1 MSDRTID
8 LANEISKVLAL
19 GENGD
24 IDAQTLADTLEGIE
38 GMIEDKFDATMSV
51 IKDFDSKQ
59 EACKKEATRLTE
71 RAKHWQRQAGSLR
84 LYLLECLQASG
95 RKQFKSTLH
104 TYSVKK
110 GSVSLKIID
119 EDLLPDEY
127 VDSRTQVI
135 NDIQKDKIKQ
145 VLTEALK
152 AIEEI
157 REKGEQVPEELLNRV
172 PGAQVERG
180 PETLSVR

>member
-1 MSDRTID
+1 MSNRTID

-19 GENGD
+19 GESGD
-24 IDAQTLADTLEGIE
+24 IDPQTLADTLEGIE

-59 EACKKEATRLTE
+59 EACKKEAARLAE

-84 LYLLECLQASG
+84 QYLLECLQVSG

-110 GSVSLKIID
+110 GSVSLKIVD
-119 EDLLPDEY
+119 EDSIPDEY
-127 VDSRTQVI
+127 VDSRTEVI
-135 NDIQKDKIKQ
+135 HELQKDKIKQ
-145 VLTEALK
+145 ILTDALKSIEVLRDKGEPVPEAL
-152 AIEEI
+152 
-157 REKGEQVPEELLNRV
+157 LNPI

>member
-1 MSDRTID
+1 MSNRTID

-51 IKDFDSKQ
+51 IKDFEAKQ

-84 LYLLECLQASG
+84 QYLLECLQASG

-110 GSVSLKIID
+110 GSVSLKIVD
-119 EDLLPDEY
+119 EDLIPDEF
-127 VDSRTQVI
+127 VESRTQVI
-135 NDIQKDKIKQ
+135 HDIQKDKIKQ
-145 VLTEALK
+145 ILTEALK
-152 AIEEI
+152 AIEDLH
-157 REKGEQVPEELLNRV
+157 EKGEQVPEELLNKV

-180 PETLSVR
+180 PESLSVR